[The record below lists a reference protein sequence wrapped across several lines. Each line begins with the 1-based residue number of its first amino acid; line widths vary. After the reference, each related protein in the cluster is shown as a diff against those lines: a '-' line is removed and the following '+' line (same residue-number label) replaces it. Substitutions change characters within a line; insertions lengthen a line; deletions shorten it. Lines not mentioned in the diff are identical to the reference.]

1 MIWVMSRMQ
10 KVIDVSYHNG
20 TIDWERVKATGY
32 HAIIRC
38 GFGSDF
44 RDQDDAQFKRNAD
57 ECVRLG
63 IPFGAYLYSY
73 AKGAAQAMS
82 EADHAIRLC
91 DPYRDHMAYPLF
103 FDTEEPGTE
112 DVSKTHATIFCSRV
126 SAAGFVPGIYASQ
139 AWWLENLPDVDGYVK
154 WVARWSESEPIVHGW
169 QLWQYSERGNVPG
182 IKGNVD
188 LNYSRYEIGS
198 HGIAPS
204 VDDLAH
210 EVIAGKYG
218 NGEERERKL
227 GARASV
233 VQLIVNRGLTGKWTG
248 IDRVA
253 REVIAGK
260 WGNGAVRREN
270 LGSAYDVVQKRVNEL
285 MKHK

>member
-1 MIWVMSRMQ
+1 MQ

-20 TIDWERVKATGY
+20 TIDWERVKAAGY

-44 RDQDDAQFKRNAD
+44 LDKDDTQFQRNAD

-63 IPFGAYLYSY
+63 IPFGCYLYSY
-73 AKGAAQAMS
+73 AKGSTQAIS

-91 DPYRDHMAYPLF
+91 EPYRDDVSYPLF

-112 DVSKTHATIFCSRV
+112 AVSNANATIFCSRV
-126 SAAGFVPGIYASQ
+126 RAAGFVPGIYASQ
-139 AWWLENLPDVDGYVK
+139 AWWQENLPDVNGCVK
-154 WVARWSESEPIVHGW
+154 WVARWSESEPLVKGW
-169 QLWQYSERGNVPG
+169 NLWQYSERGNVPG
-182 IKGNVD
+182 VKGKVD
-188 LNYSRYEIGS
+188 LNYSRYEIGN
-198 HGIAPS
+198 HGNVSS
-204 VDDLAH
+204 VDYLAR

-218 NGEERERKL
+218 NGEERKRKL

-233 VQLIVNRGLTGKWTG
+233 VQLIVNHEITGKWTG
-248 IDRVA
+248 IDNVA

-260 WGNGAVRREN
+260 WGNGAARRGN
-270 LGSAYDVVQKRVNEL
+270 LGSAYDVVQKCVNEL
-285 MKHK
+285 LKHK

>member
-1 MIWVMSRMQ
+1 MQ

-20 TIDWERVKATGY
+20 SIDWERVKSAGY

-38 GFGSDF
+38 GYGSNF
-44 RDQDDAQFKRNAD
+44 ENQDDEQFKRNAD
-57 ECVRLG
+57 ECVRLN
-63 IPFGAYLYSY
+63 IPFGCYLYSY
-73 AKGAAQAMS
+73 AKGATQAIS
-82 EADHAIRLC
+82 EAEHAIRLC
-91 DPYRDHMAYPLF
+91 APYRDVMAYPLF

-112 DVSKTHATIFCSRV
+112 TVSQAHATIFCSRV
-126 SAAGFVPGIYASQ
+126 KAAGFVPGIYASQ

-188 LNYSRYEIGS
+188 LNYSRYEIGN
-198 HGIAPS
+198 HGDVS
-204 VDDLAH
+204 TVDDLAR

-233 VQLIVNRGLTGKWTG
+233 VQLIVNRGLTGKWMG

>member
-1 MIWVMSRMQ
+1 MQ

-20 TIDWERVKATGY
+20 SIDWERVKSAGY

-38 GFGSDF
+38 GYGSNF
-44 RDQDDAQFKRNAD
+44 ENQDDEQFKRNAD
-57 ECVRLG
+57 ECVRLN
-63 IPFGAYLYSY
+63 IPFGCYLYSY
-73 AKGAAQAMS
+73 AKGATQTIS
-82 EADHAIRLC
+82 EAEHAIRLC
-91 DPYRDHMAYPLF
+91 APYRDVMAYPLF

-112 DVSKTHATIFCSRV
+112 TVSQAHATIFCSRV
-126 SAAGFVPGIYASQ
+126 KAAGFVPGIYASQ

-188 LNYSRYEIGS
+188 LNYSRYEIGN
-198 HGIAPS
+198 HGDVS
-204 VDDLAH
+204 TVDDLAR

-233 VQLIVNRGLTGKWTG
+233 VQLIVNRKLTGKWTG
-248 IDRVA
+248 IDVVA

-260 WGNGAVRREN
+260 WGNGTARREN

>member
-20 TIDWERVKATGY
+20 TIDWDRVKAAGY

-44 RDQDDAQFKRNAD
+44 RDQDDEQFKRNAG
-57 ECVRLG
+57 ECVRLN
-63 IPFGAYLYSY
+63 IPFGCYLYSY
-73 AKGAAQAMS
+73 AKGATQAIS
-82 EADHAIRLC
+82 EAEHAIRLC
-91 DPYRDHMAYPLF
+91 APYRDVMAYPLF

-112 DVSKTHATIFCSRV
+112 TVSQAHATIFCSRV
-126 SAAGFVPGIYASQ
+126 KAAGFVPGIYASQ

-188 LNYSRYEIGS
+188 LNYSRYEIGN
-198 HGIAPS
+198 HGDVS
-204 VDDLAH
+204 TVDDLAR

-233 VQLIVNRGLTGKWTG
+233 VQLIVNRGLTGKWMG

>member
-1 MIWVMSRMQ
+1 MQ

-20 TIDWERVKATGY
+20 TIDWDRVKAAGY

-44 RDQDDAQFKRNAD
+44 RDQDDEQFKRNAD
-57 ECVRLG
+57 ECVRLN
-63 IPFGAYLYSY
+63 IPFGCYLYSY
-73 AKGAAQAMS
+73 AKGATQAIS
-82 EADHAIRLC
+82 EAEHAIRLC
-91 DPYRDHMAYPLF
+91 APYRDVMAYPLF

-112 DVSKTHATIFCSRV
+112 TVSQAHASIFCSRV
-126 SAAGFVPGIYASQ
+126 RAAGFVPGIYASQ

-188 LNYSRYEIGS
+188 LNYSRYEIGN
-198 HGIAPS
+198 HGDVS
-204 VDDLAH
+204 TVDDLAH

-218 NGEERERKL
+218 NGEERKRKL
-227 GARASV
+227 GDRASV

-285 MKHK
+285 LKHK

>member
-20 TIDWERVKATGY
+20 TIDWDRVKAAGY

-44 RDQDDAQFKRNAD
+44 RDQDDEQFKRNAD
-57 ECVRLG
+57 ECVRLN
-63 IPFGAYLYSY
+63 IPFGCYLYSY
-73 AKGAAQAMS
+73 AKGATQAIS
-82 EADHAIRLC
+82 EAEHAIRLC
-91 DPYRDHMAYPLF
+91 APYRDVMAYPLF

-112 DVSKTHATIFCSRV
+112 TVSQAHATIFCSRV
-126 SAAGFVPGIYASQ
+126 KAAGFVPGIYASQ

-188 LNYSRYEIGS
+188 LNYSRYEIGN
-198 HGIAPS
+198 HGDVS
-204 VDDLAH
+204 TVDDLAR

-218 NGEERERKL
+218 SGEERKRKL

-233 VQLIVNRGLTGKWTG
+233 VQLIVNRELTGKWTG

>member
-20 TIDWERVKATGY
+20 TIDWDRVKAAGY

-44 RDQDDAQFKRNAD
+44 RDQDDEQFKRNAG
-57 ECVRLG
+57 ECVRLN
-63 IPFGAYLYSY
+63 IPFGCYLYSY
-73 AKGAAQAMS
+73 AKGATQAIS
-82 EADHAIRLC
+82 EAEHAIRLC
-91 DPYRDHMAYPLF
+91 APYCDVMAYPLF

-112 DVSKTHATIFCSRV
+112 TVSQAHATIFCSRV
-126 SAAGFVPGIYASQ
+126 KAAGFVPGIYASQ

-188 LNYSRYEIGS
+188 LNYSRYEIGN
-198 HGIAPS
+198 HGDVS
-204 VDDLAH
+204 TVDDLAR

-233 VQLIVNRGLTGKWTG
+233 VQLIVNRGLTGKWMG